1 MRVPKATSRAKPLAR
16 QAKALARKGL
26 GFHGQFTH
34 RPAVKVVLRILDM
47 PGRALFPELREL
59 PPNYLRC
66 RVGVGGR
73 IFGNEIMYLTR
84 GLDLWL
90 FLLATGEV
98 SLDSDIIEIGCG
110 CGRRTHLLRDF
121 NFHGLRY
128 SGHYTGI
135 DIDAEMLDW
144 CRNHFDPERFEFRQ
158 STHTTQAYENDIAVA
173 SYYSLPAADDSID
186 LVFGTSVL
194 THLLEEELVNYFIE
208 SHRVL
213 KEGSA
218 MVMTCKCLD
227 LAPDLR
233 GNTYR
238 YQIGN
243 AYVENEQVPQMA
255 VGYEEKFILETC
267 RREGFSSARIYHQ
280 PGDVQ
285 QTLVARK

>member
-1 MRVPKATSRAKPLAR
+1 MRRAKT
-16 QAKALARKGL
+16 LARKRL

-34 RPAVKVVLRILDM
+34 RPAAKVLLRLLDM
-47 PGRALFPELREL
+47 PGRALFPEVRQL

-90 FLLATGEV
+90 FLLANDDVGWN
-98 SLDSDIIEIGCG
+98 SDIIEIGCG

-128 SGHYTGI
+128 TGHYIGI
-135 DIDAEMLDW
+135 DVDAEMLDW
-144 CRNHFDPERFEFRQ
+144 CRNNFDSERFEFHQ
-158 STHTTQAYENDIAVA
+158 STHETKAYENDMGVDA
-173 SYYSLPAADDSID
+173 YYALPAADASID

-194 THLLEEELVNYFIE
+194 THLLENQLANYFRE
-208 SHRVL
+208 SYRVL
-213 KEGSA
+213 KETSA

-227 LAPDLR
+227 LDPDLR

-238 YQIGN
+238 HQIGN
-243 AYVENEQVPQMA
+243 AYVENEEVPQMA
-255 VGYEEKFILETC
+255 VAYEERFILDAC
-267 RREGFSSARIYHQ
+267 REEGFSSARIYHQ